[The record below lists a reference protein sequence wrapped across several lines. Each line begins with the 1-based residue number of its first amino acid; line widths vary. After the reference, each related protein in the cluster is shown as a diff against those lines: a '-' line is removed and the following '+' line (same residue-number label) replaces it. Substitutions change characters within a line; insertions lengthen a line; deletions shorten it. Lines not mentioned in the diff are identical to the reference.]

1 MKIRGAKLD
10 FVDPVNPKFVYAK
23 IEVECETEDGI
34 LEFAKL
40 LSLIK

>member
-1 MKIRGAKLD
+1 
-10 FVDPVNPKFVYAK
+10 VDPVNQNFVYAK

-34 LEFAKL
+34 LEFSKL